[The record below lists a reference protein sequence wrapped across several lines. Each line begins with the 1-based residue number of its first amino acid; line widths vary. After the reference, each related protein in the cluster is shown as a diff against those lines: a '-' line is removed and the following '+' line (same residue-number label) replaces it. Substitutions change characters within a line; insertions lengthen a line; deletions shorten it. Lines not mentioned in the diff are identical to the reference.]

1 LKEIF
6 VFIIWPLLAI
16 IIYLIGRHF
25 SAKKRIK
32 SSIFFVSFLALSYIF
47 LIFLAIIS
55 PPPSLPK
62 FLEVEVLSVNGREGF
77 VMLVDADDFGKIKVP
92 PFNVTIKVTE
102 VSNNKPVSHAVVAI
116 FGAEGGGSAY
126 TGKDGIATVY
136 VANAVL
142 EENIQQEYMRIEVFA
157 KGYYLYRD
165 EYGIKLVRV

>member
-1 LKEIF
+1 
-6 VFIIWPLLAI
+6 
-16 IIYLIGRHF
+16 
-25 SAKKRIK
+25 
-32 SSIFFVSFLALSYIF
+32 
-47 LIFLAIIS
+47 
-55 PPPSLPK
+55 
-62 FLEVEVLSVNGREGF
+62 
-77 VMLVDADDFGKIKVP
+77 MLVDADDFGRTEIP
-92 PFNVTIKVTE
+92 SFNVTIKVTE